1 MARSRRKR
9 GNANNNQTFIYIGC
23 GLAVAVIGFMLFK
36 SGSSD
41 ATVEKSDFSA
51 ETYMNRGSVA
61 VGNTYR
67 LPATVAEVHSH
78 GGSRIIEVLTQDHK
92 RIGLFVPAN
101 TTLKSNVRVNMD
113 YVFTVQGRNG
123 TMPDGSPV
131 KGILV
136 VTEAEAK

>member
-9 GNANNNQTFIYIGC
+9 GKAGNNTPIIYIAI
-23 GLAVAVIGFMLFK
+23 GLAVVAVGALAFK

-41 ATVEKSDFSA
+41 STVVDSNFSA
-51 ETYMNRGSVA
+51 ETYMKRGSVA

-67 LPATVAEVHSH
+67 LPATVAEVTSH
-78 GGSRIIEVLTQDHK
+78 GGSRIVEVLTQDHK
-92 RIGLFVPAN
+92 RLGLYVPAN
-101 TTLKSNVRVNMD
+101 TTLKSNVRVNME

>member
-1 MARSRRKR
+1 
-9 GNANNNQTFIYIGC
+9 
-23 GLAVAVIGFMLFK
+23 
-36 SGSSD
+36 
-41 ATVEKSDFSA
+41 
-51 ETYMNRGSVA
+51 MNRGSVA

-67 LPATVAEVHSH
+67 IPATVAEVHSH
-78 GGSRIIEVLTQDHK
+78 GGSRIIEVLTQDQK
-92 RIGLFVPAN
+92 RIGLFVPAG

-113 YVFTVQGRNG
+113 YVFTVNGRNG